1 MNSYHHTES
10 DSSDVRQR
18 QNGDLCTHTSVI
30 RSSDSDEIK
39 RKYLETQ
46 KLNDFYKDQ
55 IDFLTQQLNIVVEV
69 APPEGSRA
77 VEWQEGSGR
86 ILRIV
91 RSNLTTK
98 DQEVKL
104 KKFSETVSSL
114 QKQLLRAKSTE
125 DKMQELILTTN
136 EKLSAKDLVIKK
148 LKSENSKAFAE
159 TKNYQEKLTLS
170 EKDRNMNR
178 ENLSNLEAKCRKLET
193 SIKEV
198 KCDVCNKTSATR
210 KFEIKVKEASQ
221 SHNNNQISNGDV
233 LLQAEIKKLI
243 KKSLDLKK
251 KLSETNTEL
260 THNKKMIVQLEENNA
275 NLKQHTEVLTTEADN
290 KTKENEAKLLH
301 MMHGINKLK
310 DDLRVANITKEKYF
324 SDLLESFSTQ
334 KQLQIEIERLTRI
347 NQELQDDLDKKKKK
361 VVRFEKIQLTPV
373 TKRADKTSTISIRD
387 SSSDIKNDNTK
398 NREKTDSLKH
408 TIKALQASNI
418 HLDTELEQSK
428 GISREKYL
436 TIERSTMT
444 NKQPTSPKI
453 ALPATYVKENISS
466 ACGNFYNEEAT
477 GIRSRTN
484 VQQAKE
490 ENIEVATGFVQVEQ
504 SEHALEEMKK
514 KNDKIEK
521 QHLSLKQQKLQDASG
536 KQKQKVVRSEKIQ
549 MTSATKQ
556 ADKTSSISIRGT
568 SSELKNENAIS
579 LEDIESLKHTIKA
592 FRASDI
598 LFDTEL
604 KQSKEISRKK
614 DLIIESRTNV
624 QQAKEENTEVATGF
638 VQVEQSELALE
649 EMKKKKD
656 EIEKQHLSL
665 KQQKLQ
671 DASDQRK
678 QKVVRSEKI
687 QMTSATK
694 QADKTS
700 TISITD
706 TSSDMKNET
715 TINLEDIESLK
726 QSIKAFRASD
736 ILFDTELKQ
745 SKEISKKK
753 DLIIERLH
761 IKNKQPRSPKISLL
775 PATYVTQNISST
787 SGNFYNVEATSNK
800 LRTNVQ
806 QSKEENTEAVTGLVQ
821 VQQSACALEEMKKK
835 NDEIEKQHLSLKLQ
849 KLQDASGKQK
859 QKVVKSEKIQMASAT
874 KQADKTS
881 TIFIRDSSSD
891 INYENYKN
899 REDIES
905 LKHTIKALQA
915 SNILLDT
922 ELAQSKEISK
932 KKDLIIE
939 RLTMKNKQPTSP
951 KIALQATYVTENI
964 SSSSG
969 NFYNEET
976 TSIKIRTNVQQSK
989 EENTEVATGLVLV
1002 QQSEHA
1008 LEEMKKKKD
1017 EKEKQHL
1024 SLKRQKLQD
1033 ASGKQKQKVVKSEKI
1048 QMASATKQADKTSTI
1063 FIRDTTSSDMKN
1075 ENAINLENIESL
1087 KHTIKALQAS
1097 IIHLDTELAQ
1107 LKDISRKKDLTI
1119 ERLTMKNKQPTSPKI
1134 ALPATYVTQN
1144 ISLPSGNFY
1153 NVEATSNKI
1162 RTNVQQAKE
1171 ENTEVA
1177 TGLVQVQQ
1185 SACALEEMK
1194 KKKDEIEKQHL
1205 SLKQQKLQDA
1215 SGKQKQKVLRSEKI
1229 QMTSATKHADKTSTI
1244 SIRDSSSDTNNKNTK
1259 NCEENESLK
1268 HTIKALQ
1275 ASNIHLDTELA
1286 QSKEIS
1292 KKKDLIIER
1301 LTLKNKQPSS
1311 PEIALPATYVT
1322 QNISSSSGNFYNV
1335 EATSN
1340 KMRTNVQQSKEEN
1353 TEVATGFVQLQQSE
1367 HTLKEMKKKEHELE
1381 KQSLILKQQK
1391 LQDASGKQ
1399 KQKVLRSEEI
1409 QMASAT
1415 KHADKTSTI
1424 FIRDSSSDIT
1434 NESYKNREDIESLKH
1449 TIKTLQASNIL
1460 LDTELAQSK
1469 EISRKKDL
1477 ITERSTMKNK
1487 QPTSPKIALQATY
1500 VMENISSS
1508 SGNFYNVETTS
1519 IRNCTNVQQAKEENT
1534 EVATGLVL
1542 VEQNEHALEEMKKKK
1557 DEIEK
1562 QHLSLKRQK
1571 LQDASGKQ
1579 KQKVVRSEKIEM
1591 TPTTKQADKTSTIS
1605 IRDSFS
1611 DMKNENTINLENIES
1626 LKDTIK
1632 AMRASIIHLDT
1643 ELAQSKEISKKKDLI
1658 IERLHM
1664 RNKQP
1669 RSSEIALPATYVT
1682 ENISSSSGNFYNVE
1696 TTSINSHSDVQQAKD
1711 ENSKAATG
1719 FVQMEQSKYAL
1730 EEMKKKTYVT
1740 EKQNLM
1746 LKQQVERLKKQNNAS
1761 LQDAK
1766 SRIIELEN
1774 EIEQLK
1780 ICVTDRIKFDEVMSA
1795 NEKLQST
1802 LIEKEKQIKA
1812 LQVTINTLKEQIT
1825 KFKEYRTSS
1834 SLRNKVKNMQKK
1846 HSVTILPSGD
1856 DGEEDETTSS
1866 SECNKKLEERLKTLE
1881 TLQTS
1886 HGYGQDEVES
1896 MQKALTTLF
1905 GEKRQLE
1912 QDLHNLLQ
1920 QKGKWEETEAKLNK
1934 KITTLQAVVEE
1945 MSLPDF
1951 RRQPSSQHG
1960 EDDTPYNNLAA
1971 ENALLKEKIRD
1982 LNVQLET
1989 KIIKRNVELSNLNQ
2003 SQLVQKELLKA
2014 KEKKSVY
2021 TETKLKDFQQQRSES
2036 RSSSRSIDFQ
2046 QDYEKQHLK
2055 KQGRIL
2061 EEKNRVLENLEAV
2074 KDVTFDCA
2082 LCAEIEKENK
2092 ELREEMNRL
2101 RTDLSHYDGYCFNEV
2116 DDLRYNYSESVKLN
2130 VLYED
2135 QLRELSQKYGVPIC
2149 LRVDE
2154 YNGDKKNKESTH
2166 YTTLK
2171 SLSVGE
2177 KQLEQDCQDL
2187 LQQKRK
2193 WKETE
2198 AKLNK
2203 KIITLQ
2209 AVVEEMSLP
2218 EFRRQPSSQHG
2229 EDDTPYNNLAAEN
2242 ALLKEKIRDLNVQL
2256 ETKII
2261 KRNVELSNLNQSQPV
2276 QEELIK
2282 EKEEKLLYT
2291 ETKLKDFQQ
2300 QRSESRSSSRSIDFQ
2315 QDYEKQHLKKQG
2327 RILEEKNRVLEN
2339 LEAVKDVT
2347 FDCALCTEI
2356 EKENKELREEMDRLR
2371 SDLSHYDGYC
2381 FNEVDDLRY
2390 NYSESVKLN
2399 VLYEDQL
2406 RELSQKY
2413 GVPICIRVDEYD
2425 GDKKNKESTHYTT
2438 LKSLSVGEKQ
2448 LEQDCQD
2455 LLQEKREWKE
2465 AEAKLNKKITTL
2477 QAVIEEMSL
2486 PEFRRQPSSQHGEDD
2501 TPYNNLAAENAL
2513 LKEKIHELNVQLKT
2527 EKIKRN
2533 VELSNL
2539 NRLQHSLK
2547 ELLKEKEEKL
2557 LYTETK
2563 LKDFQQHLSEYR
2575 SSSRSIDFQQY
2586 FEMQHLKKQEKHR
2599 ILENLEAVKDVTFD
2613 CALCAEIEKE
2623 NKELREEMNRLRT
2636 DLSHYDGYCFNEVDD
2651 LRYNYSESVKLNV
2664 LYEDQLRELSQ
2675 KYGVPIC
2682 LRVDEYD
2689 GDEKTKDGASVM
2701 QIDGKK
2707 QQPK

>member
-1 MNSYHHTES
+1 
-10 DSSDVRQR
+10 
-18 QNGDLCTHTSVI
+18 
-30 RSSDSDEIK
+30 
-39 RKYLETQ
+39 
-46 KLNDFYKDQ
+46 
-55 IDFLTQQLNIVVEV
+55 
-69 APPEGSRA
+69 
-77 VEWQEGSGR
+77 
-86 ILRIV
+86 
-91 RSNLTTK
+91 
-98 DQEVKL
+98 
-104 KKFSETVSSL
+104 
-114 QKQLLRAKSTE
+114 
-125 DKMQELILTTN
+125 
-136 EKLSAKDLVIKK
+136 
-148 LKSENSKAFAE
+148 
-159 TKNYQEKLTLS
+159 
-170 EKDRNMNR
+170 
-178 ENLSNLEAKCRKLET
+178 
-193 SIKEV
+193 
-198 KCDVCNKTSATR
+198 
-210 KFEIKVKEASQ
+210 
-221 SHNNNQISNGDV
+221 
-233 LLQAEIKKLI
+233 
-243 KKSLDLKK
+243 
-251 KLSETNTEL
+251 
-260 THNKKMIVQLEENNA
+260 
-275 NLKQHTEVLTTEADN
+275 
-290 KTKENEAKLLH
+290 
-301 MMHGINKLK
+301 
-310 DDLRVANITKEKYF
+310 
-324 SDLLESFSTQ
+324 
-334 KQLQIEIERLTRI
+334 
-347 NQELQDDLDKKKKK
+347 
-361 VVRFEKIQLTPV
+361 
-373 TKRADKTSTISIRD
+373 
-387 SSSDIKNDNTK
+387 
-398 NREKTDSLKH
+398 
-408 TIKALQASNI
+408 
-418 HLDTELEQSK
+418 
-428 GISREKYL
+428 
-436 TIERSTMT
+436 
-444 NKQPTSPKI
+444 
-453 ALPATYVKENISS
+453 
-466 ACGNFYNEEAT
+466 
-477 GIRSRTN
+477 
-484 VQQAKE
+484 
-490 ENIEVATGFVQVEQ
+490 
-504 SEHALEEMKK
+504 
-514 KNDKIEK
+514 
-521 QHLSLKQQKLQDASG
+521 
-536 KQKQKVVRSEKIQ
+536 
-549 MTSATKQ
+549 
-556 ADKTSSISIRGT
+556 
-568 SSELKNENAIS
+568 
-579 LEDIESLKHTIKA
+579 
-592 FRASDI
+592 
-598 LFDTEL
+598 
-604 KQSKEISRKK
+604 
-614 DLIIESRTNV
+614 
-624 QQAKEENTEVATGF
+624 
-638 VQVEQSELALE
+638 
-649 EMKKKKD
+649 MKKKKD
-656 EIEKQHLSL
+656 EIKKQHLSL

-694 QADKTS
+694 HADKTS
-700 TISITD
+700 TISIRD
-706 TSSDMKNET
+706 TSSDMKNEN
-715 TINLEDIESLK
+715 TINLEDIENLK
-726 QSIKAFRASD
+726 HTIKAFRASD
-736 ILFDTELKQ
+736 ILLDTELKQ

-753 DLIIERLH
+753 DLIIERGTSSELKNENAISLEDIESLKHTIKAFQTSDILFDTELKQSKEISRKKDLIIERLH
-761 IKNKQPRSPKISLL
+761 MKNKQPRSPKISLL
-775 PATYVTQNISST
+775 PATYVTENISSS

-800 LRTNVQ
+800 IRTNVQ
-806 QSKEENTEAVTGLVQ
+806 QFKEENTEAVTGLVQ
-821 VQQSACALEEMKKK
+821 VQQSAYALEEMKKK
-835 NDEIEKQHLSLKLQ
+835 KDKIEKQHLSLKLQ

-881 TIFIRDSSSD
+881 TILIRDSSSD

-939 RLTMKNKQPTSP
+939 RLIMKKKQPTSP
-951 KIALQATYVTENI
+951 KIALPATYVTENI
-964 SSSSG
+964 SSSGG
-969 NFYNEET
+969 NFYNVEA
-976 TSIKIRTNVQQSK
+976 TSIRSRTKVQQSK
-989 EENTEVATGLVLV
+989 EENTEVAIGLVQV
-1002 QQSEHA
+1002 EQNEHA
-1008 LEEMKKKKD
+1008 LKEMKKKKH
-1017 EKEKQHL
+1017 ELEKQ
-1024 SLKRQKLQD
+1024 SLMLKQQKLQD
-1033 ASGKQKQKVVKSEKI
+1033 ASGKKKPKVNRSEEI

-1063 FIRDTTSSDMKN
+1063 FIRDTTSFDMKN
-1075 ENAINLENIESL
+1075 ENTINLENIENL
-1087 KHTIKALQAS
+1087 KDTIKALQAS
-1097 IIHLDTELAQ
+1097 IMHLNTELAQ
-1107 LKDISRKKDLTI
+1107 LKEISKKKDLVI

-1153 NVEATSNKI
+1153 NVEATSNKM
-1162 RTNVQQAKE
+1162 RTKVQQSKE
-1171 ENTEVA
+1171 ENTEAA
-1177 TGLVQVQQ
+1177 TGLVQVEQ
-1185 SACALEEMK
+1185 SAYALEEMK

-1215 SGKQKQKVLRSEKI
+1215 SGKKKPKVLRSEKI
-1229 QMTSATKHADKTSTI
+1229 QMTSATKHDDKTSTI
-1244 SIRDSSSDTNNKNTK
+1244 LIRDTSSDTNNKNTK
-1259 NCEENESLK
+1259 SREENDSLK

-1275 ASNIHLDTELA
+1275 ASIIHLDTELA

-1301 LTLKNKQPSS
+1301 LTIKNKQPSS

-1322 QNISSSSGNFYNV
+1322 ENISSSSGNFYNV

-1340 KMRTNVQQSKEEN
+1340 KRRTNVQQSKEEN
-1353 TEVATGFVQLQQSE
+1353 TEVATGFVQVQQSE
-1367 HTLKEMKKKEHELE
+1367 HALKEMKKKEHELE
-1381 KQSLILKQQK
+1381 KQNLMLKQQK

-1399 KQKVLRSEEI
+1399 KQKVIRSEEI

-1424 FIRDSSSDIT
+1424 SIRDSSSDIT
-1434 NESYKNREDIESLKH
+1434 NQSYKNREDIESLKH
-1449 TIKTLQASNIL
+1449 TIKMLQASNIL

-1477 ITERSTMKNK
+1477 IIERSTMKNK

-1508 SGNFYNVETTS
+1508 GGNFYNVETTR
-1519 IRNCTNVQQAKEENT
+1519 IRNRTNVQQAKEENT
-1534 EVATGLVL
+1534 EVAIGLVQ
-1542 VEQNEHALEEMKKKK
+1542 VEQSEHALEEMKKKK

-1579 KQKVVRSEKIEM
+1579 KQKVVRSEKIQM

-1605 IRDSFS
+1605 IRDTSS

-1626 LKDTIK
+1626 LKHTIK
-1632 AMRASIIHLDT
+1632 ALQASIIHLDT

-1658 IERLHM
+1658 IERLTM
-1664 RNKQP
+1664 KNKQP
-1669 RSSEIALPATYVT
+1669 RSPEITLPANYVT

-1696 TTSINSHSDVQQAKD
+1696 ATSISSRTNVQQAKE
-1711 ENSKAATG
+1711 ENSEAATG

-1766 SRIIELEN
+1766 SRIIELQN

-1834 SLRNKVKNMQKK
+1834 SKNMQKK

-1856 DGEEDETTSS
+1856 DGEEDDTTSS

-1881 TLQTS
+1881 TLHTS

-1896 MQKALTTLF
+1896 MQKALKSLF

-1920 QKGKWEETEAKLNK
+1920 QKGKWEETESKLNK

-1945 MSLPDF
+1945 MSLPVF
-1951 RRQPSSQHG
+1951 RQQPSSQHG

-1971 ENALLKEKIRD
+1971 ENALLKEQIRD

-1989 KIIKRNVELSNLNQ
+1989 EIIKRNVELSNLNQ
-2003 SQLVQKELLKA
+2003 SQLVQEELIKA
-2014 KEKKSVY
+2014 KEEKLVY

-2036 RSSSRSIDFQ
+2036 RSSSRSIDSK
-2046 QDYEKQHLK
+2046 QDYVKQHLK
-2055 KQGRIL
+2055 KQGGIL
-2061 EEKNRVLENLEAV
+2061 EKKNR
-2074 KDVTFDCA
+2074 
-2082 LCAEIEKENK
+2082 I
-2092 ELREEMNRL
+2092 
-2101 RTDLSHYDGYCFNEV
+2101 
-2116 DDLRYNYSESVKLN
+2116 
-2130 VLYED
+2130 
-2135 QLRELSQKYGVPIC
+2135 
-2149 LRVDE
+2149 
-2154 YNGDKKNKESTH
+2154 
-2166 YTTLK
+2166 
-2171 SLSVGE
+2171 
-2177 KQLEQDCQDL
+2177 
-2187 LQQKRK
+2187 
-2193 WKETE
+2193 
-2198 AKLNK
+2198 
-2203 KIITLQ
+2203 
-2209 AVVEEMSLP
+2209 
-2218 EFRRQPSSQHG
+2218 
-2229 EDDTPYNNLAAEN
+2229 
-2242 ALLKEKIRDLNVQL
+2242 
-2256 ETKII
+2256 
-2261 KRNVELSNLNQSQPV
+2261 
-2276 QEELIK
+2276 
-2282 EKEEKLLYT
+2282 
-2291 ETKLKDFQQ
+2291 
-2300 QRSESRSSSRSIDFQ
+2300 
-2315 QDYEKQHLKKQG
+2315 
-2327 RILEEKNRVLEN
+2327 LEN

-2413 GVPICIRVDEYD
+2413 GVPICLRVDEYD
-2425 GDKKNKESTHYTT
+2425 GDEKNRESTHYTTLKSLSVGEKQLEQDCHDLLQQKGKWKEAEAKLNKKITTLQAVIEEMSLPEFRRQPSSQHGEDDTPYNNLAAENAILKVKIRDLNVQLETEKMKRNVELSNLNQSQLVQKELLKAKEEKLVYTETKLKDFQQQRSESRSSSRSIDSKQDYEKQHLKKQKKNRILENSEAVKDVTFDCALCTEIEKENKELREEMDRLRSDLSHYDGYTFNEVDDLRYNYSESVKLNVLYEDQLRELSQKYGVPICIRVEEYDGDEKNKESTHYTT

-2448 LEQDCQD
+2448 LEQDCHD
-2455 LLQEKREWKE
+2455 LLQDKRKWKE

-2513 LKEKIHELNVQLKT
+2513 LKEKIHELNVQLET

-2539 NRLQHSLK
+2539 NRLQHSR
-2547 ELLKEKEEKL
+2547 EEILKEKEEKL

-2575 SSSRSIDFQQY
+2575 SSSRSIDFQQD
-2586 FEMQHLKKQEKHR
+2586 FEMQHLKKQGKHR

-2613 CALCAEIEKE
+2613 CALCTEIEKE
-2623 NKELREEMNRLRT
+2623 NKELREEMNRLRS

-2682 LRVDEYD
+2682 IRVDEYD

>member
-1 MNSYHHTES
+1 MEETFRTGRATNSEFSRYSLQMNSYHHTES

-1244 SIRDSSSDTNNKNTK
+1244 S
-1259 NCEENESLK
+1259 
-1268 HTIKALQ
+1268 
-1275 ASNIHLDTELA
+1275 
-1286 QSKEIS
+1286 
-1292 KKKDLIIER
+1292 
-1301 LTLKNKQPSS
+1301 
-1311 PEIALPATYVT
+1311 
-1322 QNISSSSGNFYNV
+1322 
-1335 EATSN
+1335 
-1340 KMRTNVQQSKEEN
+1340 
-1353 TEVATGFVQLQQSE
+1353 
-1367 HTLKEMKKKEHELE
+1367 
-1381 KQSLILKQQK
+1381 
-1391 LQDASGKQ
+1391 
-1399 KQKVLRSEEI
+1399 
-1409 QMASAT
+1409 
-1415 KHADKTSTI
+1415 
-1424 FIRDSSSDIT
+1424 IRDSSSDIT